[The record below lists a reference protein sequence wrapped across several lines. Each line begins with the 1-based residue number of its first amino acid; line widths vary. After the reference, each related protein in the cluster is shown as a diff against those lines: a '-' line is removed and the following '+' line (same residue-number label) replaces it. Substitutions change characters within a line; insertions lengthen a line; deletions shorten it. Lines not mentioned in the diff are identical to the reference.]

1 MMKLN
6 IQELNEYFAHRGV
19 RETLEYFLNL
29 DLKVGFSTSFGVEDQ
44 VITDLINDINP
55 STYIFSLDT
64 GMLHE
69 ETYKT
74 MDETIKKYNDIEFK
88 FFYPDTAAVEKMV
101 AENGI
106 NLFYESRQKRALC
119 CQIRKVEPLKRAL
132 KGVDI
137 WITGRRSEQSDER
150 SKLDLLE
157 YDEAFGVYKLN
168 PLHNWGIT
176 MVWEYIKQNKTPYNE
191 LHDRSYPSIGCEPC
205 TRAVK
210 AGESFRTGRWWWED
224 DAHKECGL
232 HIKGRDYE

>member
-64 GMLHE
+64 GRLHE

-88 FFYPDTAAVEKMV
+88 FFYPDTAGYRDWETDRKSTRL
-101 AENGI
+101 NSSHRS
-106 NLFYESRQKRALC
+106 LSR
-119 CQIRKVEPLKRAL
+119 
-132 KGVDI
+132 
-137 WITGRRSEQSDER
+137 
-150 SKLDLLE
+150 
-157 YDEAFGVYKLN
+157 
-168 PLHNWGIT
+168 
-176 MVWEYIKQNKTPYNE
+176 M
-191 LHDRSYPSIGCEPC
+191 PSS
-205 TRAVK
+205 A
-210 AGESFRTGRWWWED
+210 
-224 DAHKECGL
+224 
-232 HIKGRDYE
+232 

>member
-74 MDETIKKYNDIEFK
+74 MDETIKKI
-88 FFYPDTAAVEKMV
+88 
-101 AENGI
+101 
-106 NLFYESRQKRALC
+106 
-119 CQIRKVEPLKRAL
+119 
-132 KGVDI
+132 
-137 WITGRRSEQSDER
+137 
-150 SKLDLLE
+150 
-157 YDEAFGVYKLN
+157 
-168 PLHNWGIT
+168 
-176 MVWEYIKQNKTPYNE
+176 
-191 LHDRSYPSIGCEPC
+191 
-205 TRAVK
+205 
-210 AGESFRTGRWWWED
+210 
-224 DAHKECGL
+224 
-232 HIKGRDYE
+232 